1 VEKGQRVVF
10 KTILS
15 VTRWS
20 FIGRPSLRRIVAERS
35 GGPNGHTRLQG
46 TYTNIEVGDD
56 SEESGP
62 LCRVLS
68 LSTKKD
74 QSFSSIE
81 AFAHDDIPQATGRMV
96 DLHST
101 TKVVTV
107 ERAL

>member
-1 VEKGQRVVF
+1 MSPSSLNAVEDR
-10 KTILS
+10 TAL
-15 VTRWS
+15 
-20 FIGRPSLRRIVAERS
+20 A
-35 GGPNGHTRLQG
+35 RLQG
-46 TYTNIEVGDD
+46 KCTNIEVGD
-56 SEESGP
+56 SEGSGP
-62 LCRVLS
+62 LCCVLS